1 MSIFT
6 DKYVYMKAKLTLSID
21 AALMQEINRRARLN
35 KRINL
40 SKMVES
46 FLQSQFTESRQTNNT
61 VISKMRGILK
71 ETPETLNWKDERLS
85 RIRKKHLS

>member
-1 MSIFT
+1 
-6 DKYVYMKAKLTLSID
+6 MKAKLTLSID
-21 AALMQEINRRARLN
+21 AGLMEEINRRARLN

-40 SKMVES
+40 SKMVEA
-46 FLQSQFTESRQTNNT
+46 FLQSQFTETKQTNNA

-71 ETPETLNWKDERLS
+71 ETQETLNWKDERIA

>member
-1 MSIFT
+1 
-6 DKYVYMKAKLTLSID
+6 MKAKLTLSID